1 MRYMKQAADGVISLD
16 QLLSY
21 LNRSSYTEHGDVLA
35 EAPGN
40 GSIEWEAMSFAAKRS
55 ALRYWVHRVDVGDR
69 EAKVS
74 LRQPAA
80 I

>member
-16 QLLSY
+16 QCLSY
-21 LNRSSYTEHGDVLA
+21 LNRSSNMEHGNVLA
-35 EAPGN
+35 EVPGN
-40 GSIEWEAMSFAAKRS
+40 GSIEWEARSFAAKRS
-55 ALRYWVHRVDVGDR
+55 ALCYWVYRVDVGDR

-74 LRQPAA
+74 LSQPAA